1 MDLSAAA
8 AALEA
13 SEFGAWVRSSPIA
26 YPAANLVH
34 LLGLVMLIGGIGV
47 VDLRLIGFARS
58 VPLAPLARFLTPVAI
73 VGLALLVASGF
84 FLFAADAGKLF
95 HSTVFRWKVTILS
108 TAIVNAILF
117 EALWGRRFGGW
128 TTGPPVIAVAMAAAS
143 IGLWLLTAMLG
154 RLIAYF

>member
-1 MDLSAAA
+1 MN
-8 AALEA
+8 LEA
-13 SEFGAWVRSSPIA
+13 PSSSSRCPPFEA
-26 YPAANLVH
+26 HALANLVH
-34 LLGLVMLIGGIGV
+34 LLGLVMLIGGIGI

-95 HSTVFRWKVTILS
+95 HSTVFRWKVTVLS
-108 TAIVNAILF
+108 IAIVNVILF
-117 EALWGRRFGGW
+117 EALWGRRFGCW
-128 TTGPPVIAVAMAAAS
+128 TTGPPFTTVAMAAAS
-143 IGLWLLTAMLG
+143 IGLWLLTATLG